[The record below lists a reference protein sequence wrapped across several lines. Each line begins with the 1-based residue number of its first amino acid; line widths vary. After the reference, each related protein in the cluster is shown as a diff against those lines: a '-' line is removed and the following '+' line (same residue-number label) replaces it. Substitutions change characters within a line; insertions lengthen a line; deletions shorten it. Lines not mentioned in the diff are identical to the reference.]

1 MRRKNNL
8 SLSYYLNEIV
18 NDILEQRYQDND
30 LESEVFNFLDD
41 TYSTNPEFDLEEFIP
56 LIIKNFRKKIIDE
69 VMNELSDE
77 DDYLYNTINQRI
89 KTKSKDF
96 FIEWIK
102 NKISL

>member
-1 MRRKNNL
+1 MRKKNNL

-41 TYSTNPEFDLEEFIP
+41 TFKQNPNIDLEEIIP

-77 DDYLYNTINQRI
+77 DDYLYKTINQRI
-89 KTKSKDF
+89 KTKSKYF
-96 FIEWIK
+96 FNEWIK